1 MVVHVSFS
9 GKYYGRENAAFSLV
23 KALSGK
29 IDVSML
35 LVTEERLPEKDRED
49 LLAKLDQF
57 GINTILL
64 TTDKAFSFGTAAA
77 LANTFNRVN
86 TRIIHCHC
94 YKSAVYSILLR
105 FLGKIDSRIVMTLHG
120 LVLPLSAKALFHYFL
135 YYFSMLFVDGII
147 GCSKQIVSGISRI
160 SVMKRKVTAIQNG
173 YENPALLKYGRS
185 EARAALKSMGIDVGN
200 KLLIA
205 NVGRLNIQKNPVL
218 FLRIVRRTMEY
229 CTTRNIPVHF
239 IMAGDGELREEVE
252 KAAHDMAITDCLTVT
267 GYVTDMPMVY
277 AAIDIMLMTS
287 DWEGTPM
294 CILEAM
300 SCSLPVVAPRV
311 GGVPD
316 LIEHDETGLLFPRR
330 DEDECYKQLVRAIE
344 FPELRRSVGEKAY
357 NFYKCALNLENWADQ
372 HIQYYKTLLS
382 RGVV

>member
-23 KALSGK
+23 KALGGK
-29 IDVSML
+29 INVTML
-35 LVTEERLPEKDRED
+35 LVIEERLPAKDRED
-49 LLAKLDQF
+49 LLAKLAEF
-57 GINTILL
+57 GIDSLVL
-64 TTDKAFSFGTAAA
+64 TTDKAFSLETATTLAAA
-77 LANTFNRVN
+77 YKRVN
-86 TRIIHCHC
+86 AKIIHCHC

-105 FLGKIDSRIVMTLHG
+105 LFRKIDARIVMTLHG

-147 GCSKQIVSGISRI
+147 GCSKQIVTGISKI
-160 SVMKRKVTAIQNG
+160 PVMNRKVTAIQNG
-173 YENPALLKYGRS
+173 YENPNLLKYGRS
-185 EARAALKSMGIDVGN
+185 EAREALKSIGIESGN

-205 NVGRLNIQKNPVL
+205 NVGRLNIQKNPIM
-218 FLRIVRRTMEY
+218 FLRIVKRAVEY
-229 CTTRNIPVHF
+229 CSARNIPVHF
-239 IMAGDGELREEVE
+239 VMAGDGELREEVE
-252 KAAHDMAITDCLTVT
+252 KAAREMAITDYLTVT

-300 SCSLPVVAPRV
+300 SCSLPVVAPCV

-316 LIEHDETGLLFPRR
+316 LIEHDQTGLLFPQR
-330 DEDECYKQLVRAIE
+330 DEDECFKQLVRAIE
-344 FPELRRSVGEKAY
+344 SPELRRSVGEKAFL
-357 NFYKCALNLENWADQ
+357 FYKSDLNLENWADR
-372 HIQYYKTLLS
+372 HIRYYNGLLQGG
-382 RGVV
+382 R